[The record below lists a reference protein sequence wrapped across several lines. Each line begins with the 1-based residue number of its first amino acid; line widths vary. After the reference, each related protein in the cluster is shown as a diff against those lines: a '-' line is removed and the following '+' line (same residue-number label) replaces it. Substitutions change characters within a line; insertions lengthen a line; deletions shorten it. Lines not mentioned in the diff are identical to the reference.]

1 SGKNLSEERFFPR
14 TPFPK
19 SFNRIFPLRG
29 RSTKDVKTSSIT
41 VSALSGEK
49 LIVLGNR
56 FEKILLQKVYLNNS
70 YKTSLSVPPLTLRGC
85 FYVYSEFFQHLVEFS
100 VHIE

>member
-1 SGKNLSEERFFPR
+1 MYLSGETFLRKGSPPN
-14 TPFPK
+14 PFPK
-19 SFNRIFPLRG
+19 TFNRIFPLRG

-56 FEKILLQKVYLNNS
+56 FEKILLQNVYLNNT
-70 YKTSLSVPPLTLRGC
+70 YKTSL
-85 FYVYSEFFQHLVEFS
+85 
-100 VHIE
+100 